1 MSGFAR
7 VELRRAEVWIVNQLL
22 GSTPGVVHS
31 KAPMW
36 TDRVKWVL
44 LALLSSVC
52 LLVL

>member
-7 VELRRAEVWIVNQLL
+7 VELRGAEVWIVNQLL
-22 GSTPGVVHS
+22 ESTPGVVHS

-44 LALLSSVC
+44 LALLSSMC